1 MERERGIRTHSEFE
15 RRTHHEGSKGD
26 LESDY
31 NERLVAEWQAWKPQ
45 IRMRTSTI
53 PRDLMAEPADMFL
66 KRILELV
73 SAMGRKQTLR

>member
-45 IRMRTSTI
+45 IRIRTATI
-53 PRDLMAEPADMFL
+53 L
-66 KRILELV
+66 
-73 SAMGRKQTLR
+73 